1 MKKYKAIPK
10 CKQKVTASFE
20 GFGEESQSLF
30 SFDFTY
36 RSTYDETAMRSAV
49 EDVFDRFG
57 CEVTGLDF
65 YSVDYS
71 SYPEYA
77 DTNVSQCGVDF
88 SWYGDD
94 YDDSGIV
101 SALEEEM
108 MALGY
113 EVIGTDF
120 ETSFYGLDD

>member
-1 MKKYKAIPK
+1 MKKYKAVPHGFRE
-10 CKQKVTASFE
+10 VTASFE
-20 GFGEESQSLF
+20 GHDEVNQSIF
-30 SFDFTY
+30 SFDFVW
-36 RSTYDETAMRSAV
+36 RSTYDETDIRSAV

-77 DTNVSQCGVDF
+77 DKNVSQCGVDF
-88 SWYGDD
+88 EWSGD
-94 YDDSGIV
+94 YDDRGIV

-108 MALGY
+108 LSLGY
-113 EVIGTDF
+113 EVIGSNF
-120 ETSFYGLDD
+120 ETSFYGLE

>member
-1 MKKYKAIPK
+1 MKKYKAVPHGFH
-10 CKQKVTASFE
+10 KVTASFE
-20 GFGEESQSLF
+20 GYDQENQSIF

-36 RSTYDETAMRSAV
+36 RSTYDETAIRSVV
-49 EDVFDRFG
+49 EDVFHRFG

-77 DTNVSQCGVDF
+77 NKNVSQCGVDF

-94 YDDSGIV
+94 YNDSGIV

-108 MALGY
+108 MSLGY
-113 EVIGTDF
+113 EVIGSNF
-120 ETSFYGLDD
+120 ETSFYGLE

>member
-1 MKKYKAIPK
+1 MKKYKAVP
-10 CKQKVTASFE
+10 QGLRKVTASFE
-20 GFGEESQSLF
+20 GYDEENQSIF
-30 SFDFTY
+30 SFDFIY
-36 RSTYDETAMRSAV
+36 RSTYDETAIRSAV

-77 DTNVSQCGVDF
+77 DKNVSQCGVDF
-88 SWYGDD
+88 EWYGDD

-108 MALGY
+108 LSLGY
-113 EVIGTDF
+113 EVIGTTF
-120 ETSFYGLDD
+120 ETGFYGFE